1 MSKVLR
7 VCVIVYALAL
17 AVAGFLN
24 IVIPEQMA
32 GLLGIDNLS
41 DAARMLI
48 LLLGAAYTAAGVWA
62 FIATRDLA
70 KNIIW
75 VKFLITKA
83 ALSDVC
89 LVYLVIQ
96 DYVRFSDIWWFIG
109 IDLVF
114 IILCLIFYPWRSR
127 QQVASTPKTA

>member
-1 MSKVLR
+1 MSKVLK

-32 GLLGIDNLS
+32 GLLGIDSLS
-41 DAARMLI
+41 DSARMLT
-48 LLLGAAYTAAGVWA
+48 LLLGAAFTAAGVWA

-83 ALSDVC
+83 ALSDVS
-89 LVYLVIQ
+89 LVYLVIR
-96 DYVRFSDIWWFIG
+96 DYVQFSDIWWFIA
-109 IDLVF
+109 IDFVF
-114 IILCLIFYPWRSR
+114 IVLCLVFYPWRAR
-127 QQVASTPKTA
+127 QR